1 MFGVFAFSLSAS
13 VSLFGSVAEPQHAPI
28 IASQQMPEA
37 GDVQGVYVETA
48 NKTTHVVQPTT
59 DAGDASDIAADTA
72 RQPRKSTYKIVLY
85 GDSMVDVF
93 GSRMAEIENALK
105 KKYPKTVFI
114 LYNYGIGAENVDQAV
129 ERFDQ
134 PFSSS
139 GRQYLP
145 LPVVNPDIIIV
156 GSYAYNPFDPYDRDR
171 HWLGLSK
178 LVQKAKATGADT
190 YLLADLAPLRSE
202 FGRGVG
208 GPNWDNVTAYER
220 SGQVIQQLEN
230 AVGIAKNE
238 NVLLI
243 DAFEKSTVTNR
254 GDGKREYISAQD
266 NIHPSEKGRSFIGDL
281 IANTLVLD

>member
-1 MFGVFAFSLSAS
+1 MFGVFALSLSAS
-13 VSLFGSVAEPQHAPI
+13 VSLFGNTEVSSKPTI
-28 IASQQMPEA
+28 IASQVEA
-37 GDVQGVYVETA
+37 PSGDVQGVYVESA
-48 NKTTHVVQPTT
+48 RTTKQGEQPTAAT
-59 DAGDASDIAADTA
+59 AEDAELMQDTV
-72 RQPRKSTYKIVLY
+72 RSPRKSTYKIALY
-85 GDSMVDVF
+85 GDSMLDVF
-93 GSRMAEIENALK
+93 GSRMSEIESALK

-114 LYNYGIGAENVDQAV
+114 LYNYGIGAENVDRAL

-134 PFSSS
+134 PFSSA

-145 LPVVNPDIIIV
+145 LPVVNPDIVIL

-178 LVQKAKATGADT
+178 LVQKAKSTGADV
-190 YLLADLAPLRSE
+190 YLLADIAPLRSE

-208 GPNWDNVTAYER
+208 GPNWDTVTAYEK

-243 DAFEKSTVTNR
+243 DAFQKTTVTAR

-266 NIHPSEKGRSFIGDL
+266 NIHPSEKGRTFLGDL
-281 IANTLVLD
+281 ITDILVLD